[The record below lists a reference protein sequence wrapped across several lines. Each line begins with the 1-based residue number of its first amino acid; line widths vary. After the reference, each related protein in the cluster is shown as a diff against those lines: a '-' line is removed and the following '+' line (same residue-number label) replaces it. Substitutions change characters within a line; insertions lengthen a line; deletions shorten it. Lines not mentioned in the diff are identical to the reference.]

1 MAAPSPKVKI
11 FPYAKTAIAW
21 FSVCSVSLNATD
33 LKLLKALHMRHA
45 LLFFLPALAA
55 ACATPGYDYEA
66 RMAPGFPQAA
76 EYRDVAV
83 GQFRG
88 PAGNVAEAEFADMI
102 EQVTLD
108 GSYWFTLPSGDPAGI
123 YEGRVDIESWDAETR
138 FEREKR
144 CVEYDGLFDCE
155 HRAIVETECRE
166 ETVEVVVTANLV
178 DYRTNRLVFSQQQLG
193 GANRETCVDVA
204 EYEDRGHDLGVWRDP
219 HQSSYDPYNA
229 PIGMVRDATVE
240 AVRRFR
246 NDIAPYYQTMR
257 AEIMTDGLTPEA
269 QNDPRFAAAVKATKN
284 GNFMGACAQWDE
296 LGREWTHAP
305 AILHNL
311 GACAEARGDMATAQL
326 RYARA
331 AELAQSIPLLED
343 KQAKPIFSALE
354 RVSGRRMDDALINS
368 ILYPEEPAS

>member
-1 MAAPSPKVKI
+1 M
-11 FPYAKTAIAW
+11 
-21 FSVCSVSLNATD
+21 L
-33 LKLLKALHMRHA
+33 
-45 LLFFLPALAA
+45 
-55 ACATPGYDYEA
+55 
-66 RMAPGFPQAA
+66 
-76 EYRDVAV
+76 
-83 GQFRG
+83 
-88 PAGNVAEAEFADMI
+88 EAE
-102 EQVTLD
+102 
-108 GSYWFTLPSGDPAGI
+108 
-123 YEGRVDIESWDAETR
+123 
-138 FEREKR
+138 K
-144 CVEYDGLFDCE
+144 
-155 HRAIVETECRE
+155 
-166 ETVEVVVTANLV
+166 NL
-178 DYRTNRLVFSQQQLG
+178 R
-193 GANRETCVDVA
+193 
-204 EYEDRGHDLGVWRDP
+204 
-219 HQSSYDPYNA
+219 
-229 PIGMVRDATVE
+229 E

>member
-1 MAAPSPKVKI
+1 
-11 FPYAKTAIAW
+11 
-21 FSVCSVSLNATD
+21 
-33 LKLLKALHMRHA
+33 
-45 LLFFLPALAA
+45 
-55 ACATPGYDYEA
+55 
-66 RMAPGFPQAA
+66 MAPGFPQAA